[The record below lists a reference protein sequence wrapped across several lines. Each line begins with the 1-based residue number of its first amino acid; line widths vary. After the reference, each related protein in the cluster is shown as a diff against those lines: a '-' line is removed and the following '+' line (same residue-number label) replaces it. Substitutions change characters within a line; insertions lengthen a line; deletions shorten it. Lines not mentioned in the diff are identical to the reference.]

1 MPKLQP
7 YLLRKFHRSSFRSK
21 LVLTYV
27 LIIVIPVITA
37 MFLSGIQLYKQ
48 TNSDYEEILQ
58 QLDSRTH
65 VSINDFFANHARYS
79 FFYLTNF
86 KLSSILEK
94 SKRSSD
100 KEYFADANYMYTSMQ
115 QLVLI
120 NGSIAMISVLAP
132 NGSIYGS
139 QPEKAGKIRN
149 TLKEIGESR
158 LKNNDYVVHISKEAN
173 TKSTSHRI
181 SIVRY
186 LSDLNIHS
194 GQEGYAKV
202 DIYDKAIENMLGGI
216 SNDGLKLGTMILSGE
231 TVVYSSNGSL
241 NELDAEQV
249 QSFTSLISSPAPGDN
264 PTLRIN
270 WNNKPYLISSTVNP
284 VTGWT
289 VIHYIPVAQI
299 TDTFISNT
307 LNYVLISILALI
319 AALGLAFFFHRYF
332 IHPILKLSGTM
343 KIVDSEH
350 LTPTVIHSHRE
361 DEIGR
366 LINSYNAMIERIR
379 TSRDSEITASSLQKK
394 AEIKMLQS
402 QINPHFLYNTLNA
415 IHSIAELHLMEHI
428 SSMTKSL
435 SSIYRYNVKYGDV
448 VTIGKELENIEHYIQ
463 IQQIRFFN
471 KFQVEYEIDQDV
483 ISCKILKFLIQPII
497 ENSFYHGLEPKG
509 GTGKLRLTIRK
520 RHRFLYICVYDDGV
534 GISKEKLSELKM
546 MLMQDPQEMVE
557 NLDQNFGMRNVYA
570 RIKHFYGE
578 SSWMN
583 IKSEEKAGTTIMIH
597 IPYNREMDTDEN
609 ISGR

>member
-1 MPKLQP
+1 MPQSQP
-7 YLLRKFHRSSFRSK
+7 YLLRRFHRSTFRSK

-27 LIIVIPVITA
+27 LIIVVPVISA
-37 MFLSGIQLYKQ
+37 MFFSGIHLYKQ

-58 QLDSRTH
+58 QLNSRTH
-65 VSINDFFANHARYS
+65 VSINDFFTNQARYT

-86 KLSSILEK
+86 KLISILEK
-94 SKRSSD
+94 SKRST
-100 KEYFADANYMYTSMQ
+100 KEEYFANASYMSTSMEE
-115 QLVLI
+115 LVLI

-139 QPEKAGKIRN
+139 QPEKSGRIVN
-149 TLKEIGESR
+149 TIEEIGDSR
-158 LKNNDYVVHISKEAN
+158 LKSHDFIVHISKEAL

-186 LSDLNIHS
+186 LSDLNVRS
-194 GQEGYAKV
+194 GQDGYAKV

-216 SNDGLKLGTMILSGE
+216 SNDKLKLGTMILYRD
-231 TVVYSSNGSL
+231 TIIYSSNGTL
-241 NELDAEQV
+241 NGLNAEQV

-264 PTLRIN
+264 PTMRIN
-270 WNNKPYLISSTVNP
+270 WNDKPYLVSSTVNP

-299 TDTFISNT
+299 TDTFLSNT

-319 AALGLAFFFHRYF
+319 AALALAFFFHRYF
-332 IHPILKLSGTM
+332 IHPILKLSGSM

-366 LINSYNAMIERIR
+366 LINSYNAMIERIK

-415 IHSIAELHLMEHI
+415 IHSIAELHRMDHI
-428 SSMTKSL
+428 SAMTKSL

-448 VTIGKELENIEHYIQ
+448 VTIGQELEHIEHYIQ

-471 KFQVEYEIDQDV
+471 KFQVEYDIDKDV
-483 ISCKILKFLIQPII
+483 MTCTILKFLIQPII

-509 GTGKLRLTIRK
+509 GTGKLRLTIR
-520 RHRFLYICVYDDGV
+520 RHHQFLYICVYDDGV
-534 GISKEKLSELKM
+534 GIPGEKLSELKA
-546 MLMQDPQEMVE
+546 MLIKDPKELVE
-557 NLDQNFGMRNVYA
+557 DLDQNFGMRNVFA

-578 SSWMN
+578 SSSMN
-583 IKSEEKAGTTIMIH
+583 IMSREQAGTTIMMH
-597 IPYNREMDTDEN
+597 IPFNREMDTYEN

>member
-1 MPKLQP
+1 
-7 YLLRKFHRSSFRSK
+7 
-21 LVLTYV
+21 
-27 LIIVIPVITA
+27 
-37 MFLSGIQLYKQ
+37 
-48 TNSDYEEILQ
+48 
-58 QLDSRTH
+58 
-65 VSINDFFANHARYS
+65 
-79 FFYLTNF
+79 
-86 KLSSILEK
+86 
-94 SKRSSD
+94 
-100 KEYFADANYMYTSMQ
+100 MYTSMQ

-319 AALGLAFFFHRYF
+319 AALGLAFFFTA
-332 IHPILKLSGTM
+332 ILS
-343 KIVDSEH
+343 
-350 LTPTVIHSHRE
+350 
-361 DEIGR
+361 
-366 LINSYNAMIERIR
+366 IR
-379 TSRDSEITASSLQKK
+379 S
-394 AEIKMLQS
+394 
-402 QINPHFLYNTLNA
+402 
-415 IHSIAELHLMEHI
+415 
-428 SSMTKSL
+428 
-435 SSIYRYNVKYGDV
+435 
-448 VTIGKELENIEHYIQ
+448 
-463 IQQIRFFN
+463 
-471 KFQVEYEIDQDV
+471 
-483 ISCKILKFLIQPII
+483 
-497 ENSFYHGLEPKG
+497 
-509 GTGKLRLTIRK
+509 
-520 RHRFLYICVYDDGV
+520 
-534 GISKEKLSELKM
+534 
-546 MLMQDPQEMVE
+546 
-557 NLDQNFGMRNVYA
+557 
-570 RIKHFYGE
+570 
-578 SSWMN
+578 
-583 IKSEEKAGTTIMIH
+583 
-597 IPYNREMDTDEN
+597 
-609 ISGR
+609 